1 MASLYTKRGIYYLSV
16 KYNKKRL
23 TRSLGTKDPE
33 TAKQIRPLVERE
45 LLLELLNDRKV
56 KDTPFPV
63 LVEKYLSYDHGWKDS
78 TKEINTRMLTNYLKR
93 GYPENITSRA
103 MTVRGINACNRWGY
117 KNKLIPDYA
126 VISGGNQ
133 YNRRTRVFS
142 DEELKVMFQHITPPD
157 FNRFVKFAY
166 YTGARLGEIRAIKP
180 EHING
185 NSILIDGKTG
195 KRLLKLTQQAK
206 DVLGAYKLW
215 DYTMDYIEKRFRA
228 NLRRLDIKGARFH
241 DLRRTFGYNLIR
253 QGRPIYEVSKLLGH
267 SSVTTTERHYAPL
280 LTTEIEDFIL

>member
-16 KYNKKRL
+16 KYSKKRL
-23 TRSLGTKDPE
+23 TRSLGTKDPD
-33 TAKQIRPLVERE
+33 TARQIRPLVERE
-45 LLLELLNDRKV
+45 LLLELLNDRRV

-93 GYPENITSRA
+93 DYPENITSRA
-103 MTVRGINACNRWGY
+103 MTVRAINAC
-117 KNKLIPDYA
+117 
-126 VISGGNQ
+126 
-133 YNRRTRVFS
+133 
-142 DEELKVMFQHITPPD
+142 
-157 FNRFVKFAY
+157 NRFVKFAY

-253 QGRPIYEVSKLLGH
+253 QGRPIYGVNKLLGH

-280 LTTEIEDFIL
+280 LTIEIEDFII